1 MSWIHELNVES
12 KLLSDVV
19 KNTPYP
25 GQQTQYQ
32 FDSYLK
38 DGEVFVNGEQIM
50 EDRLVRSG
58 DFIRI
63 SKLVGIEV
71 T

>member
-1 MSWIHELNVES
+1 MYFHHLRANRIMFTFPTS
-12 KLLSDVV
+12 LS
-19 KNTPYP
+19 PYP